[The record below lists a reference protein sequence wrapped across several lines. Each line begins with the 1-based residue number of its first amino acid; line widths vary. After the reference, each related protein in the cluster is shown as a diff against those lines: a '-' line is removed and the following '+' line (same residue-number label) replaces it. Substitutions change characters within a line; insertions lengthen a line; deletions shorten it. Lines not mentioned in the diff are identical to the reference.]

1 MRDDSAR
8 GPSLARA
15 VRVRRFLHDNSL
27 SLAMFGCFAVFAVGL
42 SVVGFAEE
50 DRQLAEHG
58 QPTIGYLDYLHSASF
73 VEAIFE
79 NWESEFLQMAAFVA
93 LTALLRQRGA
103 PDSKRMA
110 GRSAVDADPRRARVR
125 RNTPWPVKAGG
136 IWLRLYEHSLTIALM
151 LLFVISFVLHAIGGA
166 SSFSEELAAHGE
178 PPISTLAYLASARFW
193 FESFQNWQSEF
204 LSVGALIVLGIYLR
218 ERGSTESKPV
228 ADPDSETGG
237 G

>member
-1 MRDDSAR
+1 M
-8 GPSLARA
+8 
-15 VRVRRFLHDNSL
+15 RVRTFIHDNSL
-27 SLAMFGCFAVFAVGL
+27 SLAMFGCFAVFVVGL

-93 LTALLRQRGA
+93 LTAVLRQRGA
-103 PDSKRMA
+103 PDSKPMA

-151 LLFVISFVLHAIGGA
+151 LLFVISFALHAIGGA
-166 SSFSEELAAHGE
+166 SNFSEELAAHGE
-178 PPISTLAYLASARFW
+178 APVSVLAYLVSARFW
-193 FESFQNWQSEF
+193 FESLQNWQSEF

-228 ADPDSETGG
+228 ADPNSETGSS
-237 G
+237 

>member
-1 MRDDSAR
+1 
-8 GPSLARA
+8 
-15 VRVRRFLHDNSL
+15 
-27 SLAMFGCFAVFAVGL
+27 MFGCFAVFAVGL

-103 PDSKRMA
+103 PDSKPMA

-125 RNTPWPVKAGG
+125 RNTPWPVKAGV
-136 IWLRLYEHSLTIALM
+136 IWLRLYEHSLTIALL
-151 LLFVISFVLHAIGGA
+151 LLFVISFALHAIGGA
-166 SSFSEELAAHGE
+166 SNFSEELAAHGE
-178 PPISTLAYLASARFW
+178 APVSVLAYLVSARFW
-193 FESFQNWQSEF
+193 FESLQNWQSEF
-204 LSVGALIVLGIYLR
+204 LSVGALIVLSIFLR
-218 ERGSTESKPV
+218 QRGSPGSKAV
-228 ADPDSETGG
+228 AAPNAQTGG
-237 G
+237 

>member
-1 MRDDSAR
+1 LR
-8 GPSLARA
+8 
-15 VRVRRFLHDNSL
+15 DNSL
-27 SLAMFGCFAVFAVGL
+27 SLAMFGCFAVFIAALSLVGL
-42 SVVGFAEE
+42 AEE
-50 DRQLAEHG
+50 NRSLAEHG
-58 QPTIGYLDYLHSASF
+58 HPGIGYLDYVTSGAF
-73 VEAIFE
+73 VEAVFE
-79 NWESEFLQMAAFVA
+79 NWESEFLQMAAFVG
-93 LTALLRQRGA
+93 LTAVLRQRGA
-103 PDSKRMA
+103 PDSKPMT
-110 GRSAVDADPRRARVR
+110 GRAAVDADPRRARR
-125 RNTPWPVKAGG
+125 RDSPWPVRAGG
-136 IWLRLYEHSLTIALM
+136 VWLRIYEHSLTIALV
-151 LLFVISFVLHAIGGA
+151 LLFLGSFALHAIGGA

>member
-1 MRDDSAR
+1 M
-8 GPSLARA
+8 
-15 VRVRRFLHDNSL
+15 
-27 SLAMFGCFAVFAVGL
+27 
-42 SVVGFAEE
+42 
-50 DRQLAEHG
+50 
-58 QPTIGYLDYLHSASF
+58 
-73 VEAIFE
+73 
-79 NWESEFLQMAAFVA
+79 
-93 LTALLRQRGA
+93 
-103 PDSKRMA
+103 
-110 GRSAVDADPRRARVR
+110 
-125 RNTPWPVKAGG
+125 
-136 IWLRLYEHSLTIALM
+136 
-151 LLFVISFVLHAIGGA
+151 HAIGGA